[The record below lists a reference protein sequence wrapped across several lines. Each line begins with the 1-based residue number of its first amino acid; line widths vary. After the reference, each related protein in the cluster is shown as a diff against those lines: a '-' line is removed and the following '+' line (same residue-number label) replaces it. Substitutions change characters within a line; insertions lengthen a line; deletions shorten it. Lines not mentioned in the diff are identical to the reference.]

1 MSSIE
6 LEAELKKAIQLYN
19 RFHSPQVV
27 AKLVVASPMLVT
39 VSFSGGVCY
48 GCGVTDI
55 VDEFS
60 NQLKALTG
68 KWELKTYKTRQ
79 FNPRSFEADYAVKEK

>member
-1 MSSIE
+1 VSSSE
-6 LEAELKKAIQLYN
+6 LEAELKRTIQLYN

-60 NQLKALTG
+60 HELKALTG
-68 KWELKTYKTRQ
+68 KWELKVNKTRQ
-79 FNPRSFEADYAVKEK
+79 VTPRSFEADYSVKEK